1 MVKHQQKRKKIEKK
15 KKIPNKEQKKR
26 KLGDSTIKHF
36 NDWEIS
42 KKIKNCKVCAQSFSD
57 AVFPVQ
63 CIGDNKKPSMKDE
76 PDHFIV

>member
-63 CIGDNKKPSMKDE
+63 CIGDNKKLSMKDE